1 MTKPD
6 FLGSLIGCEKT
17 ASVLLRSTWR
27 LTVNEGVPNDADPA
41 TLSVVRTGT
50 KVL

>member
-1 MTKPD
+1 MTELE
-6 FLGSLIGCEKT
+6 FLGSVIGYEKT

-27 LTVNEGVPNDADPA
+27 LAVNEGVPNDAEPA
-41 TLSVVRTGT
+41 TFSVVRTGT

>member
-27 LTVNEGVPNDADPA
+27 LAVNEGVPNGADPG
-41 TLSVVRTGT
+41 TLSG
-50 KVL
+50 

>member
-17 ASVLLRSTWR
+17 ASVLLRST
-27 LTVNEGVPNDADPA
+27 LAVNEGVPNDADPA
-41 TLSVVRTGT
+41 TLSVVRMGS